1 MIPSERKRQ
10 TELAAWAQQI
20 LAPDLGT
27 PSPSPQLTPVG
38 GDAGFRHYYRIQV
51 PEGTV
56 LAVDAPPATED
67 NRAFVDVDGLFASG
81 GVRVPS
87 IRAVDFDA
95 GFMLIEDFGDTLL
108 LSQLNSRSTD
118 FLYGKALDVLKRVQ
132 ASDASSL
139 PPYDTDL
146 LQTELMIFRE
156 WFIGRL
162 LELEL
167 SGEDERL
174 LSGVCERLICSALE
188 QPTGVVHR
196 DYHSRNL
203 MLLPG
208 DELGV
213 IDFQGA
219 VRGPLLYDLVSLL
232 KDCYVV
238 WPRENVENWL
248 RGFIAEHSKL
258 EAYDLDTCLRWFD
271 WIGLQRHLKCLGI
284 FSRLWLRDGKSQY
297 LTDIPATF
305 NYVMDVCDRYPELK
319 PLGDWLGT
327 RVATLMPERMSQV
340 REEAGL

>member
-1 MIPSERKRQ
+1 MTPSERQRQ
-10 TELAAWAQQI
+10 TELAAWAQQV
-20 LAPDLGT
+20 LAPDLDT

-67 NRAFVDVDGLFASG
+67 SRAFVAVDGLFASG

-87 IRAVDFDA
+87 IKAADFDA

-108 LSQLNSRSTD
+108 LGLLNSRNADT
-118 FLYGKALDVLKRVQ
+118 LYGKALDVLKRVQ

-139 PPYDTDL
+139 PPYDISL
-146 LQTELMIFRE
+146 LQTELLIFRE

-162 LELEL
+162 LGLEL
-167 SGEDERL
+167 SDEEEKLLMDVSERL
-174 LSGVCERLICSALE
+174 VFSALE

-208 DELGV
+208 DEVGV

-238 WPRENVENWL
+238 WPRERVENWL
-248 RGFIAEHSKL
+248 QAFISGHSEL
-258 EAYDLDTCLRWFD
+258 GSYDFDTCLRWFD

-284 FSRLWLRDGKSQY
+284 FSRLWLRDDKSQY

-305 NYVMDVCDRYPELK
+305 NYVMDVCSRYPELK
-319 PLGDWLGT
+319 PLDDWLGT
-327 RVATLMPERMSQV
+327 RVATLMPERMNQM